1 MELGLKYALGYVIS
15 QHQNI
20 SRIQSSLL
28 CLFLKNN
35 TCVAAD
41 NWLFLEAHFVTTV
54 NNALGKLYGLRI
66 LQKNDFF
73 IFFVMSRRPD
83 LRLHL
88 MKHWLLL
95 ICGKVNNKIE

>member
-1 MELGLKYALGYVIS
+1 MDYKHKLGLKYALGHVIS

-54 NNALGKLYGLRI
+54 NNALGNCPG
-66 LQKNDFF
+66 
-73 IFFVMSRRPD
+73 
-83 LRLHL
+83 
-88 MKHWLLL
+88 
-95 ICGKVNNKIE
+95 

>member
-1 MELGLKYALGYVIS
+1 MDYKHKLGLKYALGHVIS

-35 TCVAAD
+35 TCVAVD

-54 NNALGKLYGLRI
+54 NNALGNCPG
-66 LQKNDFF
+66 
-73 IFFVMSRRPD
+73 
-83 LRLHL
+83 
-88 MKHWLLL
+88 
-95 ICGKVNNKIE
+95 